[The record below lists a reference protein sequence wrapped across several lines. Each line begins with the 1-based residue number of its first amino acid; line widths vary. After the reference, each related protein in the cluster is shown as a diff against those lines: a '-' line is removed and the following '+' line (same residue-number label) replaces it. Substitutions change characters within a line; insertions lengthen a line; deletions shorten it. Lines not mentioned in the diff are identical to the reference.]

1 MPLSTV
7 QEDAPLLISSEDC
20 KLGREA
26 RSARGRTVLAVGL
39 TLLAVG
45 GCVCVSVAGALHG
58 PVGLSRLGWEVT
70 EDFMKESEKLYDQMD
85 DAGVTKLE
93 VTAATTAAPEPPAE
107 DDGSANN
114 QGGQQGI
121 QQGDL
126 QGDQQVNRQ
135 GGQQG
140 EEGQQGQKEQYSQ
153 QWQQGPQWQQERQW
167 QRTPEQVPQDGTWVN
182 MAAPVQVGQ
191 TSQPRERLTTPN
203 AKTTKTIHFNP
214 CQDAE
219 SQKMQWTKGAL
230 ADQCEVDAAKCE
242 FCAWVL
248 QYDSEYRVNDVVSLQ
263 GLNYKLTSQS
273 LLTRPEY
280 QGTILRRMLESK
292 PKHPNS
298 NEIMWHENDR
308 EEAQENF
315 EFILDSVKNMDCGA
329 TGSDTLLVHLRA
341 GDSVGTAF
349 KEIPDTD
356 AAARKV
362 VEYAKRRPGI
372 KRIEISGVLHFG
384 VPDPDDAFYAANGG
398 YNIVKDASGLPA
410 YRLTDDNLQKNGYIL
425 NRFFKEAKASGMEVW
440 FTSSNNPDTDMCR
453 YAKACHYV
461 SADRIGAD
469 ASISAALGSAYTRHS
484 FSDLL
489 DDLHWNL
496 RQCNE

>member
-1 MPLSTV
+1 MARCHSPRCRRMPLC
-7 QEDAPLLISSEDC
+7 SSPRRIASSRRRSS
-20 KLGREA
+20 LGA
-26 RSARGRTVLAVGL
+26 WAHCSRGRR
-39 TLLAVG
+39 TLLAVV

-58 PVGLSRLGWEVT
+58 HVGLSRLGWEVT

-126 QGDQQVNRQ
+126 QGDQQVNQQ

-153 QWQQGPQWQQERQW
+153 QWQQGAQWQQERQW

-230 ADQCEVDAAKCE
+230 ADQCEVDAA
-242 FCAWVL
+242 
-248 QYDSEYRVNDVVSLQ
+248 
-263 GLNYKLTSQS
+263 
-273 LLTRPEY
+273 
-280 QGTILRRMLESK
+280 
-292 PKHPNS
+292 
-298 NEIMWHENDR
+298 
-308 EEAQENF
+308 
-315 EFILDSVKNMDCGA
+315 
-329 TGSDTLLVHLRA
+329 
-341 GDSVGTAF
+341 
-349 KEIPDTD
+349 
-356 AAARKV
+356 
-362 VEYAKRRPGI
+362 
-372 KRIEISGVLHFG
+372 
-384 VPDPDDAFYAANGG
+384 
-398 YNIVKDASGLPA
+398 
-410 YRLTDDNLQKNGYIL
+410 
-425 NRFFKEAKASGMEVW
+425 
-440 FTSSNNPDTDMCR
+440 
-453 YAKACHYV
+453 
-461 SADRIGAD
+461 AD
-469 ASISAALGSAYTRHS
+469 ASFAHGCCSMTASTASTTSCHS
-484 FSDLL
+484 RVSTTSS
-489 DDLHWNL
+489 L
-496 RQCNE
+496 RSRY

>member
-1 MPLSTV
+1 MPF
-7 QEDAPLLISSEDC
+7 AHLLGG
-20 KLGREA
+20 LQARA
-26 RSARGRTVLAVGL
+26 RSSLGAWAHCSRGRLDASRCSRLRLRVGR
-39 TLLAVG
+39 
-45 GCVCVSVAGALHG
+45 GALHG
-58 PVGLSRLGWEVT
+58 HVGLSRLGWEVT

-93 VTAATTAAPEPPAE
+93 VTAATTAAPEPLRKTTARRTI
-107 DDGSANN
+107 
-114 QGGQQGI
+114 GGQQGI

-126 QGDQQVNRQ
+126 QGDQQVNQQ

-153 QWQQGPQWQQERQW
+153 QWQQGAQWQQERQW

-398 YNIVKDASGLPA
+398 YNIVKDASGLPPIA
-410 YRLTDDNLQKNGYIL
+410 SQMTTCRKMVTSLTVFSRKLRRVEWRCGSRRATTRTRICADTPKLATMSAPI
-425 NRFFKEAKASGMEVW
+425 ASGRTLPFPPRSEAH
-440 FTSSNNPDTDMCR
+440 TQGTP
-453 YAKACHYV
+453 
-461 SADRIGAD
+461 SAICSMICTGTF
-469 ASISAALGSAYTRHS
+469 ASAMN
-484 FSDLL
+484 D
-489 DDLHWNL
+489 
-496 RQCNE
+496 